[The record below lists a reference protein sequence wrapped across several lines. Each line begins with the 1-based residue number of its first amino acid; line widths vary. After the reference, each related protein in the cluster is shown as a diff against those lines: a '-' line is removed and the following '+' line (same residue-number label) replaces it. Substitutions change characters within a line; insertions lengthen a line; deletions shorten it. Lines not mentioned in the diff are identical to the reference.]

1 MNQLWFYL
9 IALLVGFIIGYIVK
23 DLLTIEKKVVVNVK
37 KQKIKGEGNQIDTD
51 FDIEI
56 QEAKKERRKLFN
68 RKKK

>member
-1 MNQLWFYL
+1 MNPIWFYL
-9 IALLVGFIIGYIVK
+9 IALLIGFIIGYIVK

-56 QEAKKERRKLFN
+56 KEAKKERFKLFK
-68 RKKK
+68 RKNK

>member
-1 MNQLWFYL
+1 MNPVWFYL
-9 IALLVGFIIGYIVK
+9 IAFLLGFIIGYIVK

-56 QEAKKERRKLFN
+56 KEAKKERFKLFK
-68 RKKK
+68 RKNK